1 VRIRADTAEA
11 AHQSRGA
18 IRADYDD
25 PLEFDHSHWSKISQR
40 NPAHTW
46 LQRSLCAM
54 AAFSELGVM
63 GEITKALEEL
73 GWQLPSPIQTEAIPK
88 P

>member
-1 VRIRADTAEA
+1 MRIRADTAEA

-18 IRADYDD
+18 IRYR
-25 PLEFDHSHWSKISQR
+25 PHSLTTLVLAGQKSR

-46 LQRSLCAM
+46 LQRSRCAM